1 MKKALLLVCFMAV
14 FFSCH
19 ERNNIF
25 DVGADDFVPPPHI
38 TQLFLNRLY
47 YDTQDSILVGI
58 RFLLPC
64 TEAFERTLPITHRL
78 YYSDTVMLVE
88 HTEEVL
94 SGTWAFYVE
103 IFGPY
108 EVGMYSLR
116 HYFGGLPVGAGYFGV
131 VPGPPGLTV
140 EGVNEIEYC
149 DWSGQDWVCTV
160 HY

>member
-1 MKKALLLVCFMAV
+1 MMKRALFLVCILV
-14 FFSCH
+14 VISCH

-47 YDTQDSILVGI
+47 YGTQDSMLVGI

-64 TEAFERTLPITHRL
+64 TEAFEKTLPITHRM

-88 HTEEVL
+88 HTEEVPE
-94 SGTWAFYVE
+94 GTRAFYVE

-116 HYFGGLPVGAGYFGV
+116 HYFGGLPIGAGYFGV
-131 VPGPPGLTV
+131 VAGAAGLTV
-140 EGVNEIEYC
+140 EGVNEREYC
-149 DWSGQDWVCTV
+149 NWSGQEWICTV

>member
-1 MKKALLLVCFMAV
+1 MTKKTLFLVSIIMLI
-14 FFSCH
+14 SCH
-19 ERNNIF
+19 ERSNIF
-25 DVGADDFVPPPHI
+25 DIGADDFVPPPHI

-47 YDTQDSILVGI
+47 YDAQDSILVGI

-88 HTEEVL
+88 HTEEVPL
-94 SGTWAFYVE
+94 GTWAFYVE

-108 EVGMYSLR
+108 QVGMYSLR
-116 HYFGGLPVGAGYFGV
+116 HYFGGLPIGAGFFGV
-131 VPGPPGLTV
+131 IEGADGMTV
-140 EGVNEIEYC
+140 EGVEEHEYC
-149 DWSGQDWVCTV
+149 NWSGQDWVCTV

>member
-1 MKKALLLVCFMAV
+1 MIKRTVLFIFIMWLV
-14 FFSCH
+14 SCH

-25 DVGADDFVPPPHI
+25 DVGADDFIPPPHI

-47 YDTQDSILVGI
+47 YDTQDSMLIGI

-64 TEAFERTLPITHRL
+64 TEAFEKTLPITHRL

-88 HTEEVL
+88 HTEDVPL
-94 SGTWAFYVE
+94 GTWAFYVE

-116 HYFGGLPVGAGYFGV
+116 HYFGGLPIGAGFFGV
-131 VPGPPGLTV
+131 IEGADGLTV
-140 EGVNEIEYC
+140 EGVDVHEYRS
-149 DWSGQDWVCTV
+149 WSGQDWSCTV
-160 HY
+160 YY